1 MNTIKLGIA
10 VLVAFTTVAP
20 ALADTIRC
28 ESSNGRENY
37 CRGNTRGGVYLSTQ
51 LSSSGCYQGDTWGYD
66 NGGVWVNAGCR
77 AIFQTG
83 GYNGYNY
90 HSSNNYNSNYDN
102 NYNNHNKN
110 NSDGA
115 VAAVALAAII
125 GAAVVASS
133 SNKNKSNSGDSYE
146 TTYNNGCNAGNK
158 DRGAGKS
165 RDYTRHSSSYSGSNE
180 QAYSS
185 GYNKCWSN

>member
-28 ESSNGRENY
+28 ESSNGREQY

-133 SNKNKSNSGDSYE
+133 SNKNKSM
-146 TTYNNGCNAGNK
+146 AG
-158 DRGAGKS
+158 AS
-165 RDYTRHSSSYSGSNE
+165 
-180 QAYSS
+180 
-185 GYNKCWSN
+185 C